1 MDTRSCKFGAERLRS
16 AIEAILARDP
26 ALRLECVRVFLS
38 VCENEGLS
46 IKDLVYAC
54 GLGESMV
61 SRAVDTL
68 CNPEQSG
75 LLETARHPTD
85 GRRRLVFLSENGKAL
100 LERISDILA
109 EREIT
114 EAQATAA
121 Q

>member
-1 MDTRSCKFGAERLRS
+1 MTTYSCKDGAEKLRA
-16 AIEAILARDP
+16 AIEAFLACDP
-26 ALRLECVRVFLS
+26 AIRLECLLVFLS

-68 CNPEQSG
+68 CNPAQSG

-85 GRRRLVFLSENGKAL
+85 GRRRLVFLASNGKTLAKK
-100 LERISDILA
+100 ITDILT
-109 EREIT
+109 ERGAIET
-114 EAQATAA
+114 TATG
-121 Q
+121 